1 MMAQRFAAITLFM
14 AVNLLVS
21 AQPTSGSGGFGTSI
35 VALSTEACDDTG
47 VREWVELAGTSGL
60 LCGRPKHK
68 SIQLITVYAPGCDKG
83 HLILRELE
91 APDASTLLLFSAPA
105 PLMKNILRATIYL
118 KGYHENLT
126 LFEYVGCIWRRR
138 TPQQVCVAATG
149 GREASQ
155 EPLLAFSV
163 EGLGLFS
170 LRDQDKAVPTATT
183 VGLPTTS
190 ASSLLSGSPSRG
202 LLPLGFSI
210 VLLAGSWM
218 LSRWIHWT
226 EQNADK

>member
-1 MMAQRFAAITLFM
+1 MMVQRFAAITLFL
-14 AVNLLVS
+14 AVNILVS

-35 VALSTEACDDTG
+35 VTFSTEACDDTG

-105 PLMKNILRATIYL
+105 SLMKNILRATIYL
-118 KGYHENLT
+118 KGYRENLI
-126 LFEYVGCIWRRR
+126 LFEYVGGIWRRR

-170 LRDQDKAVPTATT
+170 LREQHQAVTTATT
-183 VGLPTTS
+183 VGLPATS
-190 ASSLLSGSPSRG
+190 ASSLLSGSTSHG

-210 VLLAGSWM
+210 VLLSVSWM

>member
-1 MMAQRFAAITLFM
+1 MMVQRFVTITLFL
-14 AVNLLVS
+14 AVNILVS
-21 AQPTSGSGGFGTSI
+21 AQPTSASGGFGTSI
-35 VALSTEACDDTG
+35 VTFSTEACDDTG

-68 SIQLITVYAPGCDKG
+68 SIQLITVYAPGCNNG

-91 APDASTLLLFSAPA
+91 APDVSTLLLFSAPA

-126 LFEYVGCIWRRR
+126 LFEYVEGIWRRR
-138 TPQQVCVAATG
+138 TPQQVYVGETG

-170 LRDQDKAVPTATT
+170 LREQDKAVPTATT
-183 VGLPTTS
+183 INLPATS
-190 ASSLLSGSPSRG
+190 ASLLLSGSTLRG
-202 LLPLGFSI
+202 LMPLCFSI
-210 VLLAGSWM
+210 VLLSVSWM